1 MNAPATPHPQSAPRL
16 DGARLSRA
24 FVHAGIAHFAKLS
37 LGAPSAVFDA
47 LAASQGG
54 DELAT
59 LLDTPRD
66 DWHAACVALA
76 RVAPELRGPL
86 GRLLADLQLQLH
98 EWFALA
104 LCGEN
109 ESSYLL
115 NLAIAELQSPGA
127 LRPGLHLVAAASD
140 ALFGAQLPPLALPNH
155 RLVRA
160 GVLDVVGDG
169 PMPTRTLAVTPELW
183 ALLCGDTSAWRDT
196 APLPVSDAVLP
207 QSFCEQLPSLA
218 TMLRTG
224 ATRHVVFRGARAAGL
239 AAAARLAATVGRPP
253 LQMEAATWTR
263 QPALAA
269 ACRYAGWL
277 PVLALELGPGERHV
291 LPEHPALAVPLLLVT
306 GRDGAIEA
314 PALVEIDL
322 PPLTTQ
328 ERRDAWR
335 SALANDQTSDET
347 SDERP
352 GDTQLETRL
361 REFAGHALLD
371 GPTVHT
377 LAERVRLDAQVRG
390 ETPGLAH
397 LRRARAGF
405 GSERLRQLAQ
415 PVTREVGPDELV
427 LPDELLERFDAL
439 VARCRQRESLSDGL
453 GASLADPAPGVRAL
467 FCGESGAGKTL
478 AASRLATLL
487 GAPLFRVDL
496 SAVMNKYIGESEKN
510 LGRLLDEA
518 AALDVLLLIDEA
530 DALFGRRGEG
540 KETGERYANMLTNFL
555 LTRIEQHPGIVVLT
569 SNNRG
574 RIDSAFTR
582 RFDAII
588 EFPPP
593 GVAERLRIWQSH
605 LGQRSPDAAL
615 CRQLASYCTLPG
627 GHIRNAV
634 LQAAALDPAAAGK
647 QAGDATRPIAAEQ
660 LVAALIDE
668 YRKIGRTPPPQL
680 MHARGTS

>member
-24 FVHAGIAHFAKLS
+24 FVHTGIAHFAKLS

-47 LAASQGG
+47 LAASHAG
-54 DELAT
+54 DDLAT

-76 RVAPELRGPL
+76 RVAPDLRGPL

-115 NLAIAELQSPGA
+115 NLALAELQSPGA

-140 ALFGAQLPPLALPNH
+140 ALFGAPLPPLALPNH

-169 PMPTRTLAVTPELW
+169 PMPTRTLAVAPELW
-183 ALLCGDTSAWRDT
+183 ALLCGDTNAWRDT

-218 TMLRTG
+218 TMLRSS

-239 AAAARLAATVGRPP
+239 AAAARLAAAVGRPP
-253 LQMEAATWTR
+253 LQMEATTWLR

-291 LPEHPALAVPLLLVT
+291 LPDHPALAVPLLIVT
-306 GRDGAIEA
+306 GRDGAVEA
-314 PALVEIDL
+314 PALIEVDL
-322 PPLTTQ
+322 PPLSTH
-328 ERRDAWR
+328 ERRGAWR
-335 SALANDQTSDET
+335 AALAANDEP
-347 SDERP
+347 P
-352 GDTQLETRL
+352 GDMQSNAQVNAQAI
-361 REFAGHALLD
+361 EFAGHALLD

-377 LAERVRLDAQVRG
+377 LAERVRLDARVRG

-415 PVTREVGPDELV
+415 PVTREVGPDGLV
-427 LPDELLERFDAL
+427 LPDDLLERFDAL

-453 GASLADPAPGVRAL
+453 GASLAEPAPGVRAL

-569 SNNRG
+569 SNSRG

-634 LQAAALDPAAAGK
+634 LQAAALDPAEAGK
-647 QAGDATRPIAAEQ
+647 ETGDTTRPIAAEQ

-680 MHARGTS
+680 MHARGTT

>member
-1 MNAPATPHPQSAPRL
+1 MNAPALHNAQAATPPDA
-16 DGARLSRA
+16 ARLSRA
-24 FVHAGIAHFAKLS
+24 FVHAGIAEFARLS

-47 LAASQGG
+47 LAASQAG

-59 LLDTPRD
+59 LLGTPRD
-66 DWHAACVALA
+66 DWHAACLALA
-76 RVAPELRGPL
+76 RTAPELRGPL
-86 GRLLADLQLQLH
+86 GRLLADLKLQLH

-109 ESSYLL
+109 ESSHLL
-115 NLAIAELQSPGA
+115 NLALAELQAPGA
-127 LRPGLHLVAAASD
+127 LRPGLHLVTAASA
-140 ALFGAQLPPLALPNH
+140 ALFGASLAPLALPNH

-160 GVLDVVGDG
+160 GVLDIVGDG
-169 PMPTRTLAVTPELW
+169 PLPTRTLAVAPELW

-196 APLPVSDAVLP
+196 APLPASDVVLP
-207 QSFCEQLPSLA
+207 HSFRERLPALA
-218 TMLRTG
+218 AMLRSG
-224 ATRHVVFRGARAAGL
+224 VGRHVVFRGARAAGL

-253 LQMEAATWTR
+253 LQLEAAAWVR

-277 PVLALELGPGERHV
+277 PVLTLELGPGERHA
-291 LPEHPALAVPLLLVT
+291 LPAHPALAVPLLIVT
-306 GRDGAIEA
+306 GRDGAVEGE
-314 PALVEIDL
+314 ALVEIDL
-322 PPLTTQ
+322 PPLSAQ
-328 ERRDAWR
+328 ERRDAWHA
-335 SALANDQTSDET
+335 ALAAGDG
-347 SDERP
+347 RP
-352 GDTQLETRL
+352 GDARPDPRLDAQLDQ
-361 REFAGHALLD
+361 FAGHALLD
-371 GPTVHT
+371 GPTVHS
-377 LAERVRLDAQVRG
+377 LAERIRLDTGVRG
-390 ETPGLAH
+390 EAPTLAH
-397 LRRARAGF
+397 LRRARTGF

-415 PVTREVGPDELV
+415 PVTREVGADELV
-427 LPDELLERFDAL
+427 LPDDLLERFDAL
-439 VARCRQRESLSDGL
+439 IARCRQREALAEGL
-453 GASLADPAPGVRAL
+453 GASLAEPAPGVRAL

-478 AASRLATLL
+478 AASRLATVL

-518 AALDVLLLIDEA
+518 AALDVILLIDEA

-555 LTRIEQHPGIVVLT
+555 LTRIEQHSGIVVLT

-574 RIDSAFTR
+574 RIDAAFTR

-593 GVAERLRIWQSH
+593 GVAERLRIWHSH
-605 LGQRSPDAAL
+605 LGRRAPDAAL

-634 LQAAALDPAAAGK
+634 LQAAALDPAGAGK
-647 QAGDATRPIAAEQ
+647 GEPPPISAGH
-660 LVAALIDE
+660 LVGALIDE
-668 YRKIGRTPPPQL
+668 YRKIGRSPPPQL
-680 MHARGTS
+680 LHARGAS

>member
-1 MNAPATPHPQSAPRL
+1 MNAPASLRPESAPASE
-16 DGARLSRA
+16 GARLSRA
-24 FVHAGIAHFAKLS
+24 FVHAGIAEFARLS
-37 LGAPSAVFDA
+37 VGAPSAVFEA

-54 DELAT
+54 EDLAT
-59 LLDTPRD
+59 LLGTPPQ
-66 DWHAACVALA
+66 DWRAACIALA
-76 RVAPELRGPL
+76 QAAPELHGPL
-86 GRLLADLQLQLH
+86 GRLLADLKLQLH
-98 EWFALA
+98 EWFAMA

-115 NLAIAELQSPGA
+115 NLALAELQSPGA
-127 LRPGLHLVAAASD
+127 LRPGLHLLSAASA
-140 ALFGAQLPPLALPNH
+140 ALFGAPLAPLALPNH

-160 GVLDVVGDG
+160 GVLEIVGEG
-169 PMPTRTLAVTPELW
+169 PMPTRSLAVAPELW
-183 ALLCGDTSAWRDT
+183 ALLCGDPTAWRDT
-196 APLPVSDAVLP
+196 APLADGDTMLP
-207 QSFCEQLPSLA
+207 RGFREQIPTLA
-218 TMLRTG
+218 TMLRSG
-224 ATRHVVFRGARAAGL
+224 ATRHVMFRGARAAGL
-239 AAAARLAATVGRPP
+239 AAAARLAAAAGRPP

-277 PVLALELGPGERHV
+277 PVLTLELGPGERHV
-291 LPEHPALAVPLLLVT
+291 LPEHPALAVPMLLVG

-314 PALVEIDL
+314 SALIEIDL
-322 PPLTTQ
+322 PPLSAQ
-328 ERRDAWR
+328 ERREAWR
-335 SALANDQTSDET
+335 EALASEDGDGSPCLDE
-347 SDERP
+347 D
-352 GDTQLETRL
+352 RL
-361 REFAGHALLD
+361 RSFAEHALLD
-371 GPTVHT
+371 GPSVRT
-377 LAERVRLDAQVRG
+377 LAGRMRLDARVRG
-390 ETPGLAH
+390 EAPGLGH

-415 PVTREVGPDELV
+415 PVAREVPHDALV
-427 LPDELLERFDAL
+427 LPDDLLERFAAL
-439 VARCRQRESLSDGL
+439 VARCRQRETLSDGL
-453 GASLADPAPGVRAL
+453 GSSLAEPARGVRAL

-478 AASRLATLL
+478 AASRLATIL

-518 AALDVLLLIDEA
+518 AALDVILLIDEA

-582 RFDAII
+582 RFDVII
-588 EFPPP
+588 DFPPP
-593 GVAERLRIWQSH
+593 GANERLRLWESH
-605 LGQRSPDAAL
+605 LGGRAPDAAL

-634 LQAAALDPAAAGK
+634 LQAAALDPV
-647 QAGDATRPIAAEQ
+647 GDAGAGAPARPIAAER
-660 LVAALIDE
+660 LVAALLEE

-680 MHARGTS
+680 LNARSAP

>member
-1 MNAPATPHPQSAPRL
+1 MNAPASLRPESTSAS

-24 FVHAGIAHFAKLS
+24 FVHAGIAEFARLS
-37 LGAPSAVFDA
+37 LGTPSAVFEA
-47 LAASQGG
+47 LAASQGS
-54 DELAT
+54 DDLAT
-59 LLDTPRD
+59 LLGTPPH
-66 DWHAACVALA
+66 DWRATCIGLAQAAPKLH
-76 RVAPELRGPL
+76 GPL
-86 GRLLADLQLQLH
+86 GRLLADLKLQLH

-115 NLAIAELQSPGA
+115 NLALAELQSPGD
-127 LRPGLHLVAAASD
+127 LRPGLHLVAAASE
-140 ALFGAQLPPLALPNH
+140 ALFGAPLAPLALPNH

-160 GVLDVVGDG
+160 GVLEVVGDG
-169 PMPTRTLAVTPELW
+169 PMPTRSLAVAPELW
-183 ALLCGDTSAWRDT
+183 ALLCGDATAWRDT
-196 APLPVSDAVLP
+196 APLADGDAMLP
-207 QSFCEQLPSLA
+207 QGFREQIPTLA
-218 TMLRTG
+218 AMLRSG

-239 AAAARLAATVGRPP
+239 AAAARLAAAAGRPP
-253 LQMEAATWTR
+253 LHMEAATWAR

-277 PVLALELGPGERHV
+277 PVLTLELGPGERHI
-291 LPEHPALAVPLLLVT
+291 LPEHPALAVPMLLVS

-314 PALVEIDL
+314 PALIEIDL
-322 PPLTTQ
+322 PPLSAR
-328 ERRDAWR
+328 ERRDAWHE
-335 SALANDQTSDET
+335 ALAGEDADPDPGFDE
-347 SDERP
+347 DRV
-352 GDTQLETRL
+352 RA
-361 REFAGHALLD
+361 FAEHALLD
-371 GPTVHT
+371 GPSVRT
-377 LAERVRLDAQVRG
+377 LAGRVRLDARMRG
-390 ETPGLAH
+390 EPPGLGH

-415 PVTREVGPDELV
+415 PVAREVPPDALV
-427 LPDELLERFDAL
+427 LPDDLLERFDAL
-439 VARCRQRESLSDGL
+439 VARCRQRETLSDGL
-453 GASLADPAPGVRAL
+453 GSSLAEPVRGVRAL

-478 AASRLATLL
+478 AASRLATIL

-518 AALDVLLLIDEA
+518 AALDVILLIDEA

-540 KETGERYANMLTNFL
+540 KDTGERYANMLTNFL

-593 GVAERLRIWQSH
+593 GATERLRIWESH
-605 LGQRSPDAAL
+605 LGGRSPDAAL

-627 GHIRNAV
+627 GYIRNAV
-634 LQAAALDPAAAGK
+634 LQAAALDPA
-647 QAGDATRPIAAEQ
+647 GDADPGAPARPIAAER
-660 LVAALIDE
+660 LVAALLEE

-680 MHARGTS
+680 LHARGAP

>member
-1 MNAPATPHPQSAPRL
+1 MNAPANPTPHAIAPF

-24 FVHAGIAHFAKLS
+24 FVHAGIAEFARRS
-37 LGAPSAVFDA
+37 LVAPSAVFDA
-47 LAASQGG
+47 LAANRGG
-54 DELAT
+54 DDLAT

-66 DWHAACVALA
+66 DWQAACVALA

-115 NLAIAELQSPGA
+115 NLALAELQSPGA
-127 LRPGLHLVAAASD
+127 LRPGLHLVAAACET
-140 ALFGAQLPPLALPNH
+140 LFGAQLPPLSLPNH

-169 PMPTRTLAVTPELW
+169 PMPRRTLATAPELW
-183 ALLCGDTSAWRDT
+183 ALLCGDTSAWRET

-207 QSFCEQLPSLA
+207 RSFCEQLPSIA
-218 TMLRTG
+218 TMLRSG
-224 ATRHVVFRGARAAGL
+224 ATRYVVFRGARAAGL
-239 AAAARLAATVGRPP
+239 AAAARLAAAVDRPP
-253 LQMEAATWTR
+253 LQMEAATWSR

-277 PVLALELGPGERHV
+277 PVLTLELGPGERHI
-291 LPEHPALAVPLLLVT
+291 LPEHPALTVPLFLVT

-322 PPLTTQ
+322 PPLTPQ
-328 ERRDAWR
+328 ERCDAWR
-335 SALANDQTSDET
+335 NALAAPDD
-347 SDERP
+347 DA
-352 GDTQLETRL
+352 DTTDDTGLETRL
-361 REFAGHALLD
+361 REFAAHALLD
-371 GPTVHT
+371 GPTVRT
-377 LAERVRLDAQVRG
+377 LAERVRLDARVRG
-390 ETPGLAH
+390 ESAGLAH

-427 LPDELLERFDAL
+427 LPGELLERFDAL
-439 VARCRQRESLSDGL
+439 VARCRQREQLAEGL
-453 GASLADPAPGVRAL
+453 GASLAEPAPGVRVL
-467 FCGESGAGKTL
+467 FCGDSGAGKTL

-569 SNNRG
+569 SNSRG

-582 RFDAII
+582 RFDAIL

-615 CRQLASYCTLPG
+615 CHQLASYCTLPG

-634 LQAAALDPAAAGK
+634 LQAAALDPAEARGEL
-647 QAGDATRPIAAEQ
+647 GEPTRPIAPDQ
-660 LVAALIDE
+660 LVAALIEE

-680 MHARGTS
+680 MHARGAS

>member
-1 MNAPATPHPQSAPRL
+1 MNAPTSLRPESASAS

-24 FVHAGIAHFAKLS
+24 FVHAGIAEFARLS
-37 LGAPSAVFDA
+37 LGTPSAVFEA
-47 LAASQGG
+47 LAASQGS
-54 DELAT
+54 DDLAT
-59 LLDTPRD
+59 LLGTPPH
-66 DWHAACVALA
+66 DWRATCVGLA
-76 RVAPELRGPL
+76 QAAPELHGPL
-86 GRLLADLQLQLH
+86 GRLLADLKLQLH
-98 EWFALA
+98 EWFTLA

-115 NLAIAELQSPGA
+115 NLALAELQSPGD
-127 LRPGLHLVAAASD
+127 LRPGLHLVAAASE
-140 ALFGAQLPPLALPNH
+140 ALFGAPLAPLALPNH

-160 GVLDVVGDG
+160 GVLEVVGDG
-169 PMPTRTLAVTPELW
+169 PMPTRSLAVAPELW
-183 ALLCGDTSAWRDT
+183 ALLCGDATAWRDT
-196 APLPVSDAVLP
+196 APLADGDAMLP
-207 QSFCEQLPSLA
+207 QGFREQIPTLA
-218 TMLRTG
+218 AMLRSG

-239 AAAARLAATVGRPP
+239 AAAARLAAAGGRPP
-253 LQMEAATWTR
+253 LHMEAAIWAR

-277 PVLALELGPGERHV
+277 PVLTLELGPGERHI
-291 LPEHPALAVPLLLVT
+291 LPEHPALAVPMLLVS

-314 PALVEIDL
+314 PALIEIDL
-322 PPLTTQ
+322 PPLSAR

-335 SALANDQTSDET
+335 EALAGENADPDLGFDE
-347 SDERP
+347 D
-352 GDTQLETRL
+352 RL
-361 REFAGHALLD
+361 RAFAEHALLD
-371 GPTVHT
+371 GPSVRT
-377 LAERVRLDAQVRG
+377 LAGRVRLDARMRG
-390 ETPGLAH
+390 EPPGLGH

-415 PVTREVGPDELV
+415 PVAREVPGDALV
-427 LPDELLERFDAL
+427 LPDDLLERFDAL
-439 VARCRQRESLSDGL
+439 VARCRQRETLSDGL
-453 GASLADPAPGVRAL
+453 GSSLAEPARGVRAL

-478 AASRLATLL
+478 AASRLATIL

-518 AALDVLLLIDEA
+518 AALDVILLIDEA

-540 KETGERYANMLTNFL
+540 KDTGERYANMLTNFL

-593 GVAERLRIWQSH
+593 GATERLRIWESH
-605 LGQRSPDAAL
+605 LGGRSPDAAL

-627 GHIRNAV
+627 GYIRNAV
-634 LQAAALDPAAAGK
+634 LQAAALDPA
-647 QAGDATRPIAAEQ
+647 GDADAGAPAHPIAAER
-660 LVAALIDE
+660 LVAALLEE

-680 MHARGTS
+680 LHARGAP

>member
-1 MNAPATPHPQSAPRL
+1 MNAPASLRPESASAS

-24 FVHAGIAHFAKLS
+24 FVHAGIAEFARLS
-37 LGAPSAVFDA
+37 LGTPSAVFEA
-47 LAASQGG
+47 LAASQGS
-54 DELAT
+54 DDLAT
-59 LLDTPRD
+59 LLGTPPH
-66 DWHAACVALA
+66 DWRATCVGLA
-76 RVAPELRGPL
+76 QAAPELHGPL
-86 GRLLADLQLQLH
+86 GRLLADLKLQLH
-98 EWFALA
+98 EWFTLA

-115 NLAIAELQSPGA
+115 NLALAELQSPGD
-127 LRPGLHLVAAASD
+127 LRPGLHLVAAASE
-140 ALFGAQLPPLALPNH
+140 ALFGAPLAPLALPNH

-160 GVLDVVGDG
+160 GVLEVVGDG
-169 PMPTRTLAVTPELW
+169 PMPTRSLAVAPELW
-183 ALLCGDTSAWRDT
+183 ALLCGDATAWRDT
-196 APLPVSDAVLP
+196 APLADGDAMLP
-207 QSFCEQLPSLA
+207 QGFREQIPTLA
-218 TMLRTG
+218 AMLRSG

-239 AAAARLAATVGRPP
+239 AAAARLAAAAGRPP
-253 LQMEAATWTR
+253 LHMEAATWAR

-277 PVLALELGPGERHV
+277 PVLTLELGPGERHI
-291 LPEHPALAVPLLLVT
+291 LPEHPALAVPMLLVS

-314 PALVEIDL
+314 PALIEIDL
-322 PPLTTQ
+322 PPLSAR

-335 SALANDQTSDET
+335 EALAGENADPDPGFDE
-347 SDERP
+347 ERV
-352 GDTQLETRL
+352 RA
-361 REFAGHALLD
+361 FAEHALLD
-371 GPTVHT
+371 GPSVRT
-377 LAERVRLDAQVRG
+377 LAGRVRLDARMRG
-390 ETPGLAH
+390 EPPGLGH

-405 GSERLRQLAQ
+405 GSERLRQLSQ
-415 PVTREVGPDELV
+415 PVAREVPPDALV
-427 LPDELLERFDAL
+427 LPDDLLERFDAL
-439 VARCRQRESLSDGL
+439 VARCRQRETLSDGL
-453 GASLADPAPGVRAL
+453 GSSLAEPVRGVRAL

-478 AASRLATLL
+478 AASRLATIL

-518 AALDVLLLIDEA
+518 AALDVILLIDEA

-540 KETGERYANMLTNFL
+540 KDTGERYANMLTNFL

-593 GVAERLRIWQSH
+593 GATERLRIWESH
-605 LGQRSPDAAL
+605 LGGRSPDAAL

-627 GHIRNAV
+627 GYIRNAV
-634 LQAAALDPAAAGK
+634 LQAAALDPA
-647 QAGDATRPIAAEQ
+647 GDADPGAPARPIAAER
-660 LVAALIDE
+660 LVAALLEE

-680 MHARGTS
+680 LHARGAP

>member
-1 MNAPATPHPQSAPRL
+1 MNAPVSPRPPSEPLRDPQL

-24 FVHAGIAHFAKLS
+24 FVHAGITHFAKLS

-47 LAASQGG
+47 LQASSGG
-54 DELAT
+54 DDLAT
-59 LLDTPRD
+59 LLGTPRD
-66 DWHAACVALA
+66 DWHATCTELA
-76 RVAPELRGPL
+76 RVAPQLRGPL
-86 GRLLADLQLQLH
+86 GRLLSDLKLQLH

-115 NLAIAELQSPGA
+115 NLAVAELQSPGA
-127 LRPGLHLVAAASD
+127 LRPGLHLIAAVSD
-140 ALFGAQLPPLALPNH
+140 ALFDAPLPPLALPNH

-160 GVLDVVGDG
+160 GILELAGDG
-169 PMPTRTLAVTPELW
+169 PMPTRNLAIAPELW

-207 QSFCEQLPSLA
+207 HSYCEQLPSLT
-218 TMLRTG
+218 TMLRSGVTQ
-224 ATRHVVFRGARAAGL
+224 HVVFRGARAAGL

-253 LQMEAATWTR
+253 LQMDAATWLR

-277 PVLALELGPGERHV
+277 PVLALELGPGERHA
-291 LPEHPALAVPLLLVT
+291 LPDHPALAVPLLIVT
-306 GRDGAIEA
+306 GRDGAVEG
-314 PALVEIDL
+314 PALIEIDL
-322 PPLTTQ
+322 PPLSAH

-335 SALANDQTSDET
+335 AALPANDARVSDAQVNAQIN
-347 SDERP
+347 D
-352 GDTQLETRL
+352 
-361 REFAGHALLD
+361 FAGHALLD

-377 LAERVRLDAQVRG
+377 LAERVCLDARVRG

-427 LPDELLERFDAL
+427 LPDDLLERFDAL
-439 VARCRQRESLSDGL
+439 VARCRQREQLRDGL
-453 GASLADPAPGVRAL
+453 GASLAEPAPGVRAL

-518 AALDVLLLIDEA
+518 AALDVILLIDEA

-582 RFDAII
+582 RFDAIM

-634 LQAAALDPAAAGK
+634 LQAAALDPAAPHD
-647 QAGDATRPIAAEQ
+647 GDTTHPIAAEQ
-660 LVAALIDE
+660 LVAALIEE

>member
-1 MNAPATPHPQSAPRL
+1 QPQAATPL

-24 FVHAGIAHFAKLS
+24 FVHAGITHFARLS

-47 LAASQGG
+47 LAASQGEG
-54 DELAT
+54 SLAA
-59 LLDTPRD
+59 LLGTPRD

-76 RVAPELRGPL
+76 RTAPELRGPL

-115 NLAIAELQSPGA
+115 NLALAELQSPGA
-127 LRPGLHLVAAASD
+127 LRPGLHLIAAASE
-140 ALFGAQLPPLALPNH
+140 ALFGAPLAPLALPNH

-160 GVLDVVGDG
+160 GVLDIVGDG
-169 PMPTRTLAVTPELW
+169 PMPTRTLATAPELW

-196 APLPVSDAVLP
+196 APLPVTEAVLP
-207 QSFCEQLPSLA
+207 QSFCDQLPSLA

-239 AAAARLAATVGRPP
+239 AAAARLAAAVGRPP

-322 PPLTTQ
+322 PPLTPQ

-335 SALANDQTSDET
+335 SALAANDTNAPEPLD
-347 SDERP
+347 DH
-352 GDTQLETRL
+352 RL

-377 LAERVRLDAQVRG
+377 LAERVRLDARVRG
-390 ETPGLAH
+390 EAPGLAH

-439 VARCRQRESLSDGL
+439 VARCRQRESLADGL
-453 GASLADPAPGVRAL
+453 GASLADPVPGVRAL

-518 AALDVLLLIDEA
+518 AALDVILLIDEA

-569 SNNRG
+569 SNSRG

-582 RFDAII
+582 RFDTII

-605 LGQRSPDAAL
+605 LGRRSPDAAL

-634 LQAAALDPAAAGK
+634 LQAAALDPATADDS
-647 QAGDATRPIAAEQ
+647 DATHPIATEQ
-660 LVAALIDE
+660 LVAALIEE

-680 MHARGTS
+680 LHARGTA

>member
-1 MNAPATPHPQSAPRL
+1 MNAPASLRPESASAS

-24 FVHAGIAHFAKLS
+24 FVHAGIAEFARLS
-37 LGAPSAVFDA
+37 LGTPSAVFEA
-47 LAASQGG
+47 LAASQGS
-54 DELAT
+54 DDLAT
-59 LLDTPRD
+59 LLGTPPH
-66 DWHAACVALA
+66 DWRATCVGLA
-76 RVAPELRGPL
+76 QAAPELHGPL
-86 GRLLADLQLQLH
+86 GRLLADLKLQLH

-115 NLAIAELQSPGA
+115 NLALAELQSPGDM
-127 LRPGLHLVAAASD
+127 RPGLHLVAAASE
-140 ALFGAQLPPLALPNH
+140 ALFGAPLAPLALPNH

-160 GVLDVVGDG
+160 GVLEVVGDG
-169 PMPTRTLAVTPELW
+169 PMPTRSLAVAPELW
-183 ALLCGDTSAWRDT
+183 ALLCGDATAWRDT
-196 APLPVSDAVLP
+196 APLADGDAMLP
-207 QSFCEQLPSLA
+207 QGFREQIPTLA
-218 TMLRTG
+218 AMLRSG

-239 AAAARLAATVGRPP
+239 AAAARLAAAAGRPP
-253 LQMEAATWTR
+253 LHMEAATWAR

-277 PVLALELGPGERHV
+277 PVLTLELGPGERHI
-291 LPEHPALAVPLLLVT
+291 LPEHPALAVPMLLVS

-314 PALVEIDL
+314 PALIEIDL
-322 PPLTTQ
+322 PPLSAR

-335 SALANDQTSDET
+335 EALAGENADPDPGFDE
-347 SDERP
+347 DRV
-352 GDTQLETRL
+352 RA
-361 REFAGHALLD
+361 FAEHALLD
-371 GPTVHT
+371 GPSVRT
-377 LAERVRLDAQVRG
+377 LAGRLRLDARMRG
-390 ETPGLAH
+390 EPPGLGH

-405 GSERLRQLAQ
+405 GSERLRQLSQ
-415 PVTREVGPDELV
+415 PVAREVPPDALV
-427 LPDELLERFDAL
+427 LPDDLLERFDAL
-439 VARCRQRESLSDGL
+439 VARCRQRETLSDGL
-453 GASLADPAPGVRAL
+453 GSSLAEPVRGVRAL

-478 AASRLATLL
+478 AASRLATIL

-518 AALDVLLLIDEA
+518 AALDVILLIDEA

-540 KETGERYANMLTNFL
+540 KDTGERYANMLTNFL

-593 GVAERLRIWQSH
+593 GATERLRIWESH
-605 LGQRSPDAAL
+605 LGGRSPDAAL

-627 GHIRNAV
+627 GYIRNAV
-634 LQAAALDPAAAGK
+634 LQAAALDPA
-647 QAGDATRPIAAEQ
+647 GDADPGAPARPIAAER
-660 LVAALIDE
+660 LVAALLEE

-680 MHARGTS
+680 LHARGAP

>member
-1 MNAPATPHPQSAPRL
+1 MNAPATAAPQSATPP
-16 DGARLSRA
+16 DGARISRA
-24 FVHAGIAHFAKLS
+24 FVHAGIAEFARLS

-47 LAASQGG
+47 LAASEGG
-54 DELAT
+54 ADLAT
-59 LLDTPRD
+59 LLGTPRD
-66 DWHAACVALA
+66 DWRAACVALA
-76 RVAPELRGPL
+76 RTAPELRGPL

-115 NLAIAELQSPGA
+115 NLALAELQSPGA
-127 LRPGLHLVAAASD
+127 LRPGLHLVAAASE
-140 ALFGAQLPPLALPNH
+140 ALFGAPLAPLALPNH

-160 GVLDVVGDG
+160 GVLDIVGDG
-169 PMPTRTLAVTPELW
+169 PMPTRTLAVAPELW

-196 APLPVSDAVLP
+196 APLPVGDAVLP
-207 QSFCEQLPSLA
+207 QSFGDQLPSLA

-239 AAAARLAATVGRPP
+239 AAAARLAAEVGRPP
-253 LQMEAATWTR
+253 LQMEAATWSR

-314 PALVEIDL
+314 PALIEIDL

-328 ERRDAWR
+328 ERRHAWR
-335 SALANDQTSDET
+335 AALAATDDAPDDS
-347 SDERP
+347 
-352 GDTQLETRL
+352 RL

-377 LAERVRLDAQVRG
+377 LAERMRLDARVRG
-390 ETPGLAH
+390 EPPGLAH

-415 PVTREVGPDELV
+415 PVTREVGRDGLV
-427 LPDELLERFDAL
+427 LPDELIERFDAL
-439 VARCRQRESLSDGL
+439 VARCRQREALADGL

-496 SAVMNKYIGESEKN
+496 AAVMNKYIGESEKN

-518 AALDVLLLIDEA
+518 AALDVILLIDEA
-530 DALFGRRGEG
+530 DALFGHRGEG

-569 SNNRG
+569 SNSRG

-634 LQAAALDPAAAGK
+634 LQAAALDPAGPVDAAGDT
-647 QAGDATRPIAAEQ
+647 ARPIAADQ
-660 LVAALIDE
+660 LVAALVEE

-680 MHARGTS
+680 LHARGAA

>member
-1 MNAPATPHPQSAPRL
+1 MNTPATTDARPDPLL
-16 DGARLSRA
+16 DGTRLSRA
-24 FVHAGIAHFAKLS
+24 FVHAGVTHFAKLS
-37 LGAPSAVFDA
+37 LGAPSTVFDA
-47 LAASQGG
+47 LAASHVG
-54 DELAT
+54 DDLAT
-59 LLDTPRD
+59 LLDTPSD
-66 DWHAACVALA
+66 DWQATCRALA
-76 RVAPELRGPL
+76 RAAPELRGPL

-115 NLAIAELQSPGA
+115 NLALAELQSPGA
-127 LRPGLHLVAAASD
+127 LRPGLHLIAALSE
-140 ALFGAQLPPLALPNH
+140 ALFGARLAPLELPNH

-160 GVLDVVGDG
+160 GILELAGDG
-169 PMPTRTLAVTPELW
+169 PMPTRNLSIVPELW
-183 ALLCGDTSAWRDT
+183 ALLCGDTSAWRGT

-207 QSFCEQLPSLA
+207 TGFCDQLPSLA
-218 TMLRTG
+218 GMLRSG
-224 ATRHVVFRGARAAGL
+224 VTRHVVLRGARAAGF
-239 AAAARLAATVGRPP
+239 AAAARLAAAVGRPT
-253 LQMEAATWTR
+253 LQMEAATWTHR
-263 QPALAA
+263 PALAA

-277 PVLALELGPGERHV
+277 PVLSLDLGPGESHA
-291 LPEHPALAVPLLLVT
+291 LPTHPALAVPLLIVT

-314 PALVEIDL
+314 PALIEIDL
-322 PPLTTQ
+322 PPLAPH
-328 ERRDAWR
+328 ERRSAWR
-335 SALANDQTSDET
+335 AALAANDEASGASGACDP
-347 SDERP
+347 DLC
-352 GDTQLETRL
+352 DD
-361 REFAGHALLD
+361 FAGHALLD

-377 LAERVRLDAQVRG
+377 LAERVRLDARVRG

-415 PVTREVGPDELV
+415 PVAREVGPDELV
-427 LPDELLERFDAL
+427 LPDDLLARFDAL
-439 VARCRQRESLSDGL
+439 VARCRQREQLCDGL

-518 AALDVLLLIDEA
+518 AALDVILLIDEA

-540 KETGERYANMLTNFL
+540 KETGDRYANMLTNFL

-634 LQAAALDPAAAGK
+634 LQAAALDPASPDDG
-647 QAGDATRPIAAEQ
+647 QATRPIAAEP
-660 LVAALIDE
+660 LVAALIEE

-680 MHARGTS
+680 IHARVPS

>member
-1 MNAPATPHPQSAPRL
+1 MNAPASLRPESASAS

-24 FVHAGIAHFAKLS
+24 FVHAGIAEFARLS
-37 LGAPSAVFDA
+37 LGTPSAVFEA
-47 LAASQGG
+47 LAASQGS
-54 DELAT
+54 DDLAT
-59 LLDTPRD
+59 LLGTPPH
-66 DWHAACVALA
+66 DWRATCVGLA
-76 RVAPELRGPL
+76 QAAPELHGPL
-86 GRLLADLQLQLH
+86 GRLLADLKLQLH
-98 EWFALA
+98 EWFTLA

-115 NLAIAELQSPGA
+115 NLALAELQSPGD
-127 LRPGLHLVAAASD
+127 LRPGLHLVAAASE
-140 ALFGAQLPPLALPNH
+140 ALFGAPLAPLALPNH

-160 GVLDVVGDG
+160 GVLEVVGDG
-169 PMPTRTLAVTPELW
+169 PMPTRSLAVAPELW
-183 ALLCGDTSAWRDT
+183 ALLCGDATAWRDT
-196 APLPVSDAVLP
+196 APLADGDAMLP
-207 QSFCEQLPSLA
+207 QGFREQIPTLA
-218 TMLRTG
+218 AMLRSG

-239 AAAARLAATVGRPP
+239 AAAARLAAAAGRPP
-253 LQMEAATWTR
+253 LHMEAATWAR

-277 PVLALELGPGERHV
+277 PVLTLELGPGERHI
-291 LPEHPALAVPLLLVT
+291 LPEHPALAVPMLLVS
-306 GRDGAIEA
+306 GRDGAIQA
-314 PALVEIDL
+314 PALIEIDL
-322 PPLTTQ
+322 PPLSAR

-335 SALANDQTSDET
+335 EALAGENADPDPGFDE
-347 SDERP
+347 DRV
-352 GDTQLETRL
+352 RA
-361 REFAGHALLD
+361 FAEHALLD
-371 GPTVHT
+371 GPSVRT
-377 LAERVRLDAQVRG
+377 LAGRVRLDARMRG
-390 ETPGLAH
+390 EPPGLGH

-405 GSERLRQLAQ
+405 GSERLRQLSQ
-415 PVTREVGPDELV
+415 PVAREVPPDALV
-427 LPDELLERFDAL
+427 LPDDLLERFDAL
-439 VARCRQRESLSDGL
+439 VARCRQRETLSDGL
-453 GASLADPAPGVRAL
+453 GSSLAEPVRGVRAL

-478 AASRLATLL
+478 AASRLATIL

-518 AALDVLLLIDEA
+518 AALDVILLIDEA

-540 KETGERYANMLTNFL
+540 KDTGERYANMLTNFL

-593 GVAERLRIWQSH
+593 GATERLRIWESH
-605 LGQRSPDAAL
+605 LGGRSPDAAL

-627 GHIRNAV
+627 GYIRNAV
-634 LQAAALDPAAAGK
+634 LQAAALDPA
-647 QAGDATRPIAAEQ
+647 GDADTGAPARPIAAER
-660 LVAALIDE
+660 LVAALLEE

-680 MHARGTS
+680 LHARGAP

>member
-1 MNAPATPHPQSAPRL
+1 MNAPATHQPGTDTPP
-16 DGARLSRA
+16 DGTRLSRA
-24 FVHAGIAHFAKLS
+24 FVHAGIAHFARLS
-37 LGAPSAVFDA
+37 FGAPSAVFDA

-54 DELAT
+54 DDLAT

-66 DWHAACVALA
+66 DWHAACAALA
-76 RVAPELRGPL
+76 CVAPELRGPL
-86 GRLLADLQLQLH
+86 GRLLADLKLQLH

-115 NLAIAELQSPGA
+115 NLALAELQSPGA

-169 PMPTRTLAVTPELW
+169 PMPTRTLAVAPELW

-218 TMLRTG
+218 TLLRTG

-239 AAAARLAATVGRPP
+239 AAAARLAAAAGRPP
-253 LQMEAATWTR
+253 LHMEAATWSR

-291 LPEHPALAVPLLLVT
+291 LPEHPALAVPLILVT

-328 ERRDAWR
+328 ERRHAWR
-335 SALANDQTSDET
+335 CALAANDQSSD
-347 SDERP
+347 D
-352 GDTQLETRL
+352 GQLETRL

-390 ETPGLAH
+390 EAPGLAH

-415 PVTREVGPDELV
+415 PVTREIGPDGLV
-427 LPDELLERFDAL
+427 LPDDLLERFDAL

-453 GASLADPAPGVRAL
+453 GASLAEPAPGVRAL

-569 SNNRG
+569 SNSRG

-634 LQAAALDPAAAGK
+634 LQAAALDPAAPHD
-647 QAGDATRPIAAEQ
+647 GDATHPIAAEQ
-660 LVAALIDE
+660 LVAALIEE

-680 MHARGTS
+680 MHARGGT

>member
-1 MNAPATPHPQSAPRL
+1 MNAPVSPRPPSEPLRAPQF
-16 DGARLSRA
+16 DGAHLSRA
-24 FVHAGIAHFAKLS
+24 FVHAGITHFAKLS

-47 LAASQGG
+47 LQASGGG
-54 DELAT
+54 DDLAT
-59 LLDTPRD
+59 LLGTPRD
-66 DWHAACVALA
+66 DWHATCTELA
-76 RVAPELRGPL
+76 RVAPQLRGPL
-86 GRLLADLQLQLH
+86 GRLLSDLKLQLH

-115 NLAIAELQSPGA
+115 NLAVAELQSPGA
-127 LRPGLHLVAAASD
+127 LRPGLHLIAAVSD
-140 ALFGAQLPPLALPNH
+140 ALFDAALPPLSLPNH
-155 RLVRA
+155 RFVRA
-160 GVLDVVGDG
+160 GILELTGDG
-169 PMPTRTLAVTPELW
+169 PMPTRKLAIAPELW

-207 QSFCEQLPSLA
+207 HSYCEQLPSLT
-218 TMLRTG
+218 TMLRSGVTQ
-224 ATRHVVFRGARAAGL
+224 HVVFRGARAAGL

-253 LQMEAATWTR
+253 LQMDAATWLR

-277 PVLALELGPGERHV
+277 PVLALELGPGERHA
-291 LPEHPALAVPLLLVT
+291 LPDHPALAVPLLIVT
-306 GRDGAIEA
+306 GRDGAVEG
-314 PALVEIDL
+314 PALIEIDL
-322 PPLTTQ
+322 PPLSAH

-335 SALANDQTSDET
+335 AALPANDARVSDAQVNAQIN
-347 SDERP
+347 D
-352 GDTQLETRL
+352 
-361 REFAGHALLD
+361 FAGHALLD

-439 VARCRQRESLSDGL
+439 VARCRQREQLRDGL
-453 GASLADPAPGVRAL
+453 GASLAEPAPGVRAL

-518 AALDVLLLIDEA
+518 AALDVILLIDEA

-582 RFDAII
+582 RFDAIM

-634 LQAAALDPAAAGK
+634 LQAAALDPAAPHD
-647 QAGDATRPIAAEQ
+647 GDATHPIAAEQ
-660 LVAALIDE
+660 LVAALIEE
-668 YRKIGRTPPPQL
+668 YRKIGRSPPPQL

>member
-1 MNAPATPHPQSAPRL
+1 
-16 DGARLSRA
+16 
-24 FVHAGIAHFAKLS
+24 
-37 LGAPSAVFDA
+37 
-47 LAASQGG
+47 
-54 DELAT
+54 LAT
-59 LLDTPRD
+59 
-66 DWHAACVALA
+66 A
-76 RVAPELRGPL
+76 
-86 GRLLADLQLQLH
+86 
-98 EWFALA
+98 
-104 LCGEN
+104 
-109 ESSYLL
+109 
-115 NLAIAELQSPGA
+115 
-127 LRPGLHLVAAASD
+127 
-140 ALFGAQLPPLALPNH
+140 
-155 RLVRA
+155 
-160 GVLDVVGDG
+160 
-169 PMPTRTLAVTPELW
+169 PELW

-207 QSFCEQLPSLA
+207 QSFCDQLPSLA
-218 TMLRTG
+218 TMLRSG

-239 AAAARLAATVGRPP
+239 AAAARLAAAVGRPP

-322 PPLTTQ
+322 PPLTPQ

-335 SALANDQTSDET
+335 SALALSDQTSDEAP
-347 SDERP
+347 D
-352 GDTQLETRL
+352 DALLETRL

-377 LAERVRLDAQVRG
+377 LAERVRLDARVRG
-390 ETPGLAH
+390 EAPGLAH

-415 PVTREVGPDELV
+415 PVTREVGPDGLV
-427 LPDELLERFDAL
+427 LPDDLLERFDAL
-439 VARCRQRESLSDGL
+439 VARCRQRELLADGL

-518 AALDVLLLIDEA
+518 AALDVILLIDEA

-569 SNNRG
+569 SNSRG

-634 LQAAALDPAAAGK
+634 LQAAALDPAAPDDR
-647 QAGDATRPIAAEQ
+647 DATHPIAAEQ
-660 LVAALIDE
+660 LVAALIEE

-680 MHARGTS
+680 LHARGT

>member
-1 MNAPATPHPQSAPRL
+1 MNAPATPAPQAATPR
-16 DGARLSRA
+16 DGARLSHA
-24 FVHAGIAHFAKLS
+24 FVHAGIAHFARLS

-47 LAASQGG
+47 LAASQGD

-59 LLDTPRD
+59 LLGTPRD

-76 RVAPELRGPL
+76 RSAPELRGPL

-115 NLAIAELQSPGA
+115 NLALAELQSPGA
-127 LRPGLHLVAAASD
+127 LRPGLHLIAAASE
-140 ALFGAQLPPLALPNH
+140 ALFGASLAPLALPNH

-160 GVLDVVGDG
+160 GVLDIVGDG
-169 PMPTRTLAVTPELW
+169 PMPTRTLATAPELW

-207 QSFCEQLPSLA
+207 GTFCDQLPSLA
-218 TMLRTG
+218 TLLRSG

-239 AAAARLAATVGRPP
+239 AAAARLAAAVGRPP
-253 LQMEAATWTR
+253 LQMEAATWSR

-277 PVLALELGPGERHV
+277 PVLTLELGPGERHV
-291 LPEHPALAVPLLLVT
+291 LPAHPALAVPLLIVT
-306 GRDGAIEA
+306 GRDGAVEGE
-314 PALVEIDL
+314 ALVEIDL
-322 PPLTTQ
+322 PPLTPQ
-328 ERRDAWR
+328 ERRHAWR
-335 SALANDQTSDET
+335 AALAANDGAAPDA
-347 SDERP
+347 
-352 GDTQLETRL
+352 QLAARL
-361 REFAGHALLD
+361 DQFAGHALLD
-371 GPTVHT
+371 GPTVHS

-390 ETPGLAH
+390 EAPGLAH
-397 LRRARAGF
+397 LRRARTGF

-415 PVTREVGPDELV
+415 PVTREVGPDGLV
-427 LPDELLERFDAL
+427 LPDELLDRFDAL
-439 VARCRQRESLSDGL
+439 VARCRQRERLADGL

-478 AASRLATLL
+478 AASRLATVL

-518 AALDVLLLIDEA
+518 AALDVILLIDEA

-569 SNNRG
+569 SNSRG
-574 RIDSAFTR
+574 RIDAAFTR

-605 LGQRSPDAAL
+605 LGRRSPDAAL

-634 LQAAALDPAAAGK
+634 LQAAALDPAAPDD
-647 QAGDATRPIAAEQ
+647 GDATRPIAADR

-680 MHARGTS
+680 LHARGAA